1 MMKKRLIFQLRQR
14 NTLVAILDEL
24 IAWEDKL
31 PTWRESIC
39 DWDIPTGEILDSFDD
54 SQSDDET
61 YDDAESYV
69 EIPDILTSME
79 YLSKVKN
86 FVLHK
91 SYTNVLPDKTAVEE
105 KLEYIFLKE
114 KHSACQIASTDY
126 FEYKWMTSVCNLS
139 F

>member
-1 MMKKRLIFQLRQR
+1 MHGRINFQPD
-14 NTLVAILDEL
+14 V
-24 IAWEDKL
+24 KVYV
-31 PTWRESIC
+31 
-39 DWDIPTGEILDSFDD
+39 TGTYPQVKFYSFDD
-54 SQSDDET
+54 SQSDET

-91 SYTNVLPDKTAVEE
+91 GYTNVLPDKTAVEE